1 MRYSRVSL
9 AWTDNQKE
17 SSAMNMTNVKRG
29 KVTNGDVT
37 LAVSEIGQGQT
48 LVFFNGGGATQ
59 VSWKRIIAALNGS
72 YRIVTFDFRNHGK
85 SSRSHQVM
93 VDNFLSDADAVM
105 DRYAGLDPIVI
116 GWSLGSDLAVWYTAR
131 HPGRVAGLYLLDGAV
146 PVNLALDP
154 AKTRAAMHSPIAVIS
169 PILLSLFGMGYRLSA
184 DEYADMTIDLNARRP
199 QLSQVYQRI
208 TCPVELNLA
217 TQPMGDRGEDSAQ
230 KNALW
235 RAGGEKLAQEHPEFT
250 IRWYEGTHLLPYTR
264 PVELAHGL
272 DAFARRV
279 RVGEPA

>member
-1 MRYSRVSL
+1 
-9 AWTDNQKE
+9 
-17 SSAMNMTNVKRG
+17 MNMTNVKRG
-29 KVTNGDVT
+29 KITNGDVT
-37 LAVSEIGQGQT
+37 LAVSEMGQGQT

-59 VSWKRIIAALNGS
+59 ASWKRIIAALNGS

-93 VDNFLSDADAVM
+93 VDNFLSDADVVM
-105 DRYAGLDPIVI
+105 DRYAGPDPIVI
-116 GWSLGSDLAVWYTAR
+116 GWSLGSDLAIWYTAR

-146 PVNLALDP
+146 PINLALDP
-154 AKTRAAMHSPIAVIS
+154 AKTRAAMHSPVAVIS

-199 QLSQVYQRI
+199 QLSQLYQRI
-208 TCPVELNLA
+208 ACPVELNLA
-217 TQPMGDRGEDSAQ
+217 TQPMGDRGEDSAK

-235 RAGGEKLAQEHPEFT
+235 HAGGEKLAQEHPEFT

-264 PVELAHGL
+264 PVELARGL
-272 DAFARRV
+272 DTFARRV
-279 RVGEPA
+279 RGGEPA

>member
-1 MRYSRVSL
+1 
-9 AWTDNQKE
+9 
-17 SSAMNMTNVKRG
+17 MNMTNVKRS
-29 KVTNGDVT
+29 KISNGDVR
-37 LAVSEIGQGQT
+37 LAVSEMGQGQT

-59 VSWKRIIAALNGS
+59 VSWKRIIAALEGS

-93 VDNFLSDADAVM
+93 VDNFLSDAEVVM

-116 GWSLGSDLAVWYTAR
+116 GWSLGSDLAALYTAR

-154 AKTRAAMHSPIAVIS
+154 AKTRAAMHSPVVVVS
-169 PILLSLFGMGYRLSA
+169 PILMSLFGMGYRLSP

-208 TCPVELNLA
+208 ICPLELYLA
-217 TQPMGDRGEDSAQ
+217 TRTIGGRGEDAVK

-250 IRWYEGTHLLPYTR
+250 IHWYESTHLLPYTK

-279 RVGEPA
+279 RAGEPA